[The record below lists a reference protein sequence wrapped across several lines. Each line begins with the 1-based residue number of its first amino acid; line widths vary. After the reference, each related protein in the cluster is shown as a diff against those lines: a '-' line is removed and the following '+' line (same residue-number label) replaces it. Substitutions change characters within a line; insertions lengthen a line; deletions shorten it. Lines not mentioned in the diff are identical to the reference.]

1 MSDKQATLDRL
12 RMLPPELREGR
23 TWLVWC
29 ARPKANRPGKIDKV
43 PYYTNGSMRSGTQG
57 APEDIAALA
66 TFDEALAAFER
77 GNYSGIGRAML
88 GGALTALDLDHCINE
103 RDEIVPAKRAL
114 VEGTYTEISPSG
126 HGLRAFYRAELGDDK
141 NHDTGVEVFHSTGFV
156 TITGNR
162 INGAEIIEMPDATR
176 AQIVALLAKKNPTPK
191 ADNAEP
197 AKAKDVNWETVRA
210 AIKHIPAD
218 DRPTWLKIGMALHHA
233 DATLGREVWDEWSQ
247 PSSKYDGRDQANTW
261 RGFNTERDNAVTVAT
276 IFMLARERGWAP
288 SGGIT
293 YRRVSSIEAEAIDW
307 LWHNKVAKGKITA
320 VSSDPGLGK
329 SQLTMSMAAVVS
341 TGGRWP
347 VDRTQCLPGSVVIL
361 SAEDGAA
368 DTIRPRLEAAG
379 ADLTRCY
386 VIDAVREVT
395 GSGNTQERGFSLDR
409 DAARLGDMLDEI
421 GDVALVIVDPISA
434 YLGKIDSH
442 NNAEVRGLLAPL
454 SKVAE
459 DHGAALV
466 MVSHL
471 TKGQNAKALMKI
483 MGSLA
488 FVAAARAAYV
498 VCKDPDD
505 ESGARRLFLP
515 VKNNLAPDTEG
526 LAYKIEG
533 VILPSGIATSRI
545 MWESD
550 AVTTTADEAMAPRAE
565 GERAPKQREA
575 EGWLRQQ
582 LANGGVLKTKIE
594 AGAKTA
600 GLSMGTVN
608 LARKKL
614 DVQSTKARGV
624 GGAWSWSLPSGGD
637 NDPAF

>member
-1 MSDKQATLDRL
+1 MSADKQTTLDRL

-23 TWLVWC
+23 TWLVW
-29 ARPKANRPGKIDKV
+29 RGVPKPNRPGKIDKV
-43 PYYTNGSMRSGTQG
+43 PYYTNGNKRAGTQG
-57 APEDIAALA
+57 APEDVAALA
-66 TFDEALAAFER
+66 TFDDALAAYER
-77 GNYSGIGRAML
+77 DNYSGIGRAML
-88 GGALTALDLDHCINE
+88 GGELTALDFDNCV
-103 RDEIVPAKRAL
+103 DEQGKIDSVKHAL

-126 HGLRAFYRAELGDDK
+126 RGLRAFYRGNLPDAK
-141 NHDTGVEVFHSTGFV
+141 NHDTGVEVFHASGFV

-162 INGAEIIEMPDATR
+162 INGAEIIAMPDATR
-176 AQIVALLAKKNPTPK
+176 AQIVALLGKKTKPPANKT
-191 ADNAEP
+191 EP
-197 AKAKDVNWETVRA
+197 ARDVDWETVRA
-210 AIKHIPAD
+210 ALKHIPAD
-218 DRPTWLKIGMALHHA
+218 ERPTWLKVGMALHHA
-233 DATLGREVWDEWSQ
+233 NQEAGREVWDEWAQQST
-247 PSSKYDGRDQANTW
+247 KFAERDQANTW
-261 RGFNTERDNAVTVAT
+261 RGFSTERDRAVTVAT
-276 IFMLARERGWAP
+276 IFKLAREHGWAP
-288 SGGIT
+288 SGGIA
-293 YRRVSSIEAEAIDW
+293 YRRMSSIEAEHIKW
-307 LWHNKVAKGKITA
+307 LWLNKIARGKMTA
-320 VSSDPGLGK
+320 LAGDPGLGK
-329 SQLTMSMAAVVS
+329 SQATVSMAAVVS

-347 VDRTQCLPGSVVIL
+347 VDRSQCTPGSVVIL

-409 DAARLGDMLDEI
+409 DAARLGDMLAEI

-454 SKVAE
+454 SKVVE
-459 DHGAALV
+459 EYDAALV

-498 VCKDPDD
+498 VCRDPDD

-526 LAYKIEG
+526 LAFKVEG
-533 VILPSGIATSRI
+533 VTLGNGITTSRI

-575 EGWLRQQ
+575 EEWLRRQ
-582 LANGGVLKTKIE
+582 LAGGAMLQAKIE
-594 AGAKTA
+594 EEAAKA
-600 GLSMGTVN
+600 GLSMSTVRI
-608 LARKKL
+608 ARKKL
-614 DVQSTKARGV
+614 NVHSTKAKGA
-624 GGAWSWSLPSGGD
+624 GGAWSWALPSGGD
-637 NDPAF
+637 NDPTF